1 MENFPWNRVATVP
14 EGVKEAADLAVLRS
28 LSPSEVRGYIG
39 DGNYGGA
46 YQKPDED
53 MLRLWQ
59 AGVEETRSLIDAL

>member
-1 MENFPWNRVATVP
+1 
-14 EGVKEAADLAVLRS
+14 VKPAADLTVLRS
-28 LSPSEVRGYIG
+28 LSPGEVREYIG

-46 YQKPDED
+46 YEKPDED